1 MTKRQNKLNIIRLGI
16 GRGRSEVVQVFLDF
30 VIISREEKSGLNL
43 NLIECHS
50 YYSL

>member
-1 MTKRQNKLNIIRLGI
+1 MRLGVGGCRI
-16 GRGRSEVVQVFLDF
+16 EVQVFLDF